1 MNPLNY
7 FSLCVCLSLSALPS
21 NQVTVVVKN
30 THFIGSMKTLDGVQV
45 NSFLGIPY
53 AQPPTGE
60 RRFKKPVPIE
70 EHKKTVEA
78 TEWKPACYQ
87 NELFKE
93 IIIDKK
99 VSEDCLYLNVWS
111 PKNSSERQYDEE
123 PLRPVLFWIHGG
135 AYISDSA
142 SRDLYNSEHLA
153 AKSDA
158 VVVTINYRLDIFG
171 FLYTGTDEAPGLH
184 C

>member
-1 MNPLNY
+1 MPTK
-7 FSLCVCLSLSALPS
+7 
-21 NQVTVVVKN
+21 QVTVVVKD
-30 THFIGSMKTLDGVQV
+30 THFIGSMKTVDGVQV
-45 NSFLGIPY
+45 NQFLGIPY
-53 AQPPTGE
+53 AQPPTGPL
-60 RRFKKPVPIE
+60 RFKKPVPIE
-70 EHKKTVEA
+70 EAKKQKTVEA
-78 TEWKPACYQ
+78 TEWKPACFQ

-99 VSEDCLYLNVWS
+99 VSEDCLYLNIWS
-111 PKNSSERQYDEE
+111 PKNSSERNYEEE

-142 SRDLYNSEHLA
+142 TRELYDAKHLA

-171 FLYTGTDEAPGLH
+171 FLYTGTDDAPGN
-184 C
+184 